1 LAGKSKEAGARR
13 CIVFLKHVP
22 TEDLV
27 EVIDLTDVI
36 NPHSPTILARSHAG
50 EVIQRPE
57 NFLKTELSFPS
68 GEPLPKCWIETECQ
82 ENAENMFRASA

>member
-1 LAGKSKEAGARR
+1 M
-13 CIVFLKHVP
+13 FLKHVP
-22 TEDLV
+22 TDDLV

-57 NFLKTELSFPS
+57 NFLKRELAFPS
-68 GEPLPKCWIETECQ
+68 GEALPRCWIDNQYQ
-82 ENAENMFRASA
+82 ESSEEMYRASA